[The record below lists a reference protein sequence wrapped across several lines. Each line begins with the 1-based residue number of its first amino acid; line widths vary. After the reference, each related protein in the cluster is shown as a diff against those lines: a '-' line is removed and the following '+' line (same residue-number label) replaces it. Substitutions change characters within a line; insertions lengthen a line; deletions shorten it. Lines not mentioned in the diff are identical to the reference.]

1 VHVAYKGAAP
11 AVIDLVAGR
20 VDAMLV
26 SAPSVLSQIKARRLK
41 ALAVTSLK
49 RSAALPELPTLN
61 EAGLPGYESVAWW
74 GMLAPAAT
82 PKAIVTKLN
91 SAVVKSLNADE
102 TKERLAREG
111 AEVAGTSPAEF
122 GEFLRRETQKW
133 ARVVKASGI
142 KVE

>member
-1 VHVAYKGAAP
+1 
-11 AVIDLVAGR
+11 
-20 VDAMLV
+20 
-26 SAPSVLSQIKARRLK
+26 
-41 ALAVTSLK
+41 
-49 RSAALPELPTLN
+49 LPELPTLN

-91 SAVVKSLNADE
+91 GAVVKSLNADE

-111 AEVAGTSPAEF
+111 AEVAATSPAQF

-133 ARVVKASGI
+133 ARVVKASGM